1 MTSRDVFRRDLRS
14 VYRSRTGTAVAAI
27 LGGIVVAVGLFALAP
42 DFAVVAAVGSLL
54 TIAVLFVLVFVGS
67 PRSIAVAVLAFTI
80 LAVGVTVVVAEP
92 DPNEIFRPPMRFAV
106 LSVGSALSLLLP
118 LVGLVGSYAALVGER
133 ETGSVRFL
141 LGLPN
146 SRTDAYLGKF
156 LSRGAVVVVPLVV
169 GLCLAGIIVALTF
182 RNGSFLG
189 MVGLAAVSVPYALL
203 FVGIGLSA
211 SAYADSS
218 NRAVAVVIAVFVA
231 LRAGWPAVQWFG
243 LQGMAE
249 NYPRPEWFFWVGRI
263 NPINAYVKL
272 TTLFAEFEYG
282 HPLISTPASMG
293 PAGASA
299 AAVNTVATTH
309 WFAAVVLL
317 VWAVLAPVAG
327 LVYFRNCDII

>member
-1 MTSRDVFRRDLRS
+1 MSRRDVFRRDLKS

-27 LGGIVVAVGLFALAP
+27 LGGIVVAMGLFALAA
-42 DFAVVAAVGSLL
+42 DFAAVAAVGSLL

-67 PRSIAVAVLAFTI
+67 PRSIAVAVIGFTI

-92 DPNEIFRPPMRFAV
+92 DPVGIFRPPMRFAV
-106 LSVGSALSLLLP
+106 LSVGSALSILLP
-118 LVGLVGSYAALVGER
+118 LVALVGSCAALVGER
-133 ETGSVRFL
+133 ETGSARFL

-146 SRTDAYLGKF
+146 SRTDAYVGKF

-169 GLCLAGIIVALTF
+169 GLVLSGIIVALTF

-189 MVGLAAVSVPYALL
+189 MVGLAAVSIPYALL

-218 NRAVAVVIAVFVA
+218 NRAVAVVIAAFVA
-231 LRAGWPAVQWFG
+231 LRLGWPAIQWFG
-243 LQGMAE
+243 LQGGAD

-282 HPLISTPASMG
+282 HPLISMPEAMG

-299 AAVNTVATTH
+299 AVSTVATTH

-317 VWAVLAPVAG
+317 VWTILAPFAG
-327 LVYFRNCDII
+327 LFYFRNRDIL